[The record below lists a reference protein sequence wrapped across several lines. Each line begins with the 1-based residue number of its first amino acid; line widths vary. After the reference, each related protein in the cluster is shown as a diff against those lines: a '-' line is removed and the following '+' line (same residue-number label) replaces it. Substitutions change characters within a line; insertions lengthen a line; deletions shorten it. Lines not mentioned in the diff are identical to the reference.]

1 MQRTLIPTLKRAQRE
16 TTIALG
22 TRGALPAGRDI
33 ALEDRT
39 RAGLS
44 DPARWQEYV
53 KGFKQ
58 LRCKVRGVYLGN
70 NGPYATTP
78 LFALE
83 VMPMQR
89 LPTTQA
95 GNTATPYHI
104 SIAFYDR
111 AQRRDF
117 EELQRR
123 FARPREVTL
132 RGEINGNAF
141 FLDENR
147 CPIGSDPLI
156 RRVHQNGHDSF
167 KRLHVSL

>member
-1 MQRTLIPTLKRAQRE
+1 MERTLIPTLQRAQRD
-16 TTIALG
+16 TAIALG
-22 TRGALPAGRDI
+22 RRKALPAGRDI

-44 DPARWQEYV
+44 NLIRWKEYV

-70 NGPYATTP
+70 NGPYATTH

-83 VMPMQR
+83 VMRMHR

-117 EELQRR
+117 DALQRR

-132 RGEINGNAF
+132 RGQIHGNAF
-141 FLDENR
+141 FLDETR

-156 RRVHQNGHDSF
+156 RRVHQNGHYSH